1 MRQSDLCRCPVDC
14 EVTNY
19 RSSTSYAA
27 VAKDD
32 NRKFALADEYTDS
45 MQKTLKES
53 IDAKEHLEHREH
65 NWRLI
70 TLARDEYTSIFN
82 GKSVD
87 DILDKENE
95 TMFEFGI
102 LHSFIFHISF
112 GSMEYILQKR
122 FVLTWI
128 VRNLEASLASSHS
141 LYQAIYHSV
150 EMVHKP
156 SWRSAVLVRLEEQR
170 DAAVV
175 ARGYLERLHTAYIA
189 GDALN
194 NYEVIKYDRRRRTYV
209 KVATFNDSETVIKIY
224 ERVSEHLQSYVSNI
238 DALLQMSNSADDVV
252 DENYIESYM
261 RYASG
266 FYEVSVEYLKD
277 LRQYK
282 TFVMEKPLQRVAKAK
297 SPFDEYEKDFI
308 SIYKRIIGSIDY
320 MNMLKA
326 TLKDNVLRDGSDS
339 TLLSFGNLLLDR
351 NRSVSMMDFARMM
364 DSKVLFRTME
374 NTSGFIKYA
383 MLKLRLY
390 SRLQQEVHG
399 RTCALMTLAL
409 SEPLLTALYRRLDA
423 DYYSDIYSHNA
434 PISYIIRGEFYC
446 DEWRDPDIF
455 GQVTNWL
462 SLRNVSALQ
471 SKVTSQLEQG
481 QLNGAFYR

>member
-1 MRQSDLCRCPVDC
+1 
-14 EVTNY
+14 
-19 RSSTSYAA
+19 
-27 VAKDD
+27 
-32 NRKFALADEYTDS
+32 

-70 TLARDEYTSIFN
+70 TFARDEYTSIFN

-87 DILDKENE
+87 DILDKENK

-102 LHSFIFHISF
+102 IHTFIFHFSF
-112 GSMEYILQKR
+112 GSMKYILQKR
-122 FVLTWI
+122 FVLAWN
-128 VRNLEASLASSHS
+128 VMNLEASLASSHS
-141 LYQAIYHSV
+141 LYQAIYHSM
-150 EMVHKP
+150 EMVHKAA
-156 SWRSAVLVRLEEQR
+156 WRSAVHVRLEEQR
-170 DAAVV
+170 DAAVITQ
-175 ARGYLERLHTAYIA
+175 RYLERLHTAYLA
-189 GDALN
+189 GDGLN
-194 NYEVIKYDRRRRTYV
+194 NDDVIKYDDNHSRTYV
-209 KVATFNDSETVIKIY
+209 KVATVNDSETVIKIY
-224 ERVSEHLQSYVSNI
+224 ERVSEHFQSYVSNI
-238 DALLQMSNSADDVV
+238 DALLQMGNSSDEVV
-252 DENYIESYM
+252 DENYIESYI

-277 LRQYK
+277 VRQYK
-282 TFVMEKPLQRVAKAK
+282 TFVMEKSLQRVAKAK

-308 SIYKRIIGSIDY
+308 SIFKRMIGSIDY

-326 TLKDNVLRDGSDS
+326 TLRQNKDNVLRDGSDS

-351 NRSVSMMDFARMM
+351 NRSVSMVDFARMM

-390 SRLQQEVHG
+390 SHLQQEVHT
-399 RTCALMTLAL
+399 RTCALMALAL
-409 SEPLLTALYRRLDA
+409 SEPLLTELYRRLDA
-423 DYYSDIYSHNA
+423 DYFSDIFSDNA
-434 PISYIIRGEFYC
+434 PISYLIRGQFYC
-446 DEWRDPDIF
+446 DEWRDPNIF

-471 SKVTSQLEQG
+471 SKVTSLLEQS
-481 QLNGAFYR
+481 QLDGAFYR